1 MLIRQRVIL
10 TGFPKARPSPQAWMH
25 PRQKAPALGEAAV
38 AFEIIGKLRKT
49 EHAEHSPTIFGCK
62 DYREKQLTLPAR
74 SLPADS
80 CFQSVW

>member
-1 MLIRQRVIL
+1 MRQLSARQRWRL
-10 TGFPKARPSPQAWMH
+10 RSS
-25 PRQKAPALGEAAV
+25 E
-38 AFEIIGKLRKT
+38 KLRKT